1 MTKRNSPSEESPA
14 PSLGELE
21 REVLRLVWQMGPCT
35 AEAVRAG
42 LGRPLK
48 EATVRTVLRRLE
60 EKGIVLHTLEGRSFL
75 YRAAEAPEAL
85 AARGV
90 RRLADWF
97 CNGSMEDLLV
107 GLVDAELLDRH
118 ELKRLAEK
126 VAAARGKKK

>member
-1 MTKRNSPSEESPA
+1 MTKRNTPAEESPA
-14 PSLGELE
+14 PSLGALE
-21 REVLRLVWQMGPCT
+21 REVLRQVWRQGPCT

-60 EKGIVLHTLEGRSFL
+60 EKGVVSHTLEGRSFL
-75 YRAAEAPEAL
+75 YRALAAPEAL

-90 RRLADWF
+90 QRLAEWF
-97 CNGSMEDLLV
+97 CNGSMEELLV
-107 GLVDAELLDRH
+107 GLVDAEVLDRH